1 MGRLAYLPEG
11 PATDANSPGPIP
23 GLCRPASLRV
33 AWVSLVGALARDG
46 SWST

>member
-1 MGRLAYLPEG
+1 MGRVAYLPEG
-11 PATDANSPGPIP
+11 PAMDATYRAAIP
-23 GLCRPASLRV
+23 GLCRSASLRV